1 MTQIQSLTAAVLLE
15 LRAARREGD
24 LHHILTTYAK
34 ACGFGWYQLAPGPH
48 NPMPDPTSLLNFGNF
63 DPAWRRQYATEPSC
77 RADPAR
83 NQAIQRAGSVQW
95 QRAFASA
102 RSPEQRDFVQA
113 CRQQGFR
120 DGITT
125 PVHGPQG
132 CVAIMMFAAPRP
144 LRLDPDDEEAFSHIA
159 MAFYQRV
166 RRLTAAALFQP
177 AEPAHLTSREIE
189 CLHWVLEGKTNWE
202 IGVLTGV
209 TARTVQFH
217 LGNASRKLG
226 VVNRV
231 QAAVRALLR
240 GDLSVHQLSQPRPEI
255 KLEDPYARRLP
266 KPAAHSRQ
274 SKTSQASSGQSVIS
288 SFRA

>member
-1 MTQIQSLTAAVLLE
+1 MTHIQSLTAAVLSQ
-15 LRAARREGD
+15 LRTARREGE
-24 LHHILTTYAK
+24 LLQILTDYTS
-34 ACGFGWYQLAPGPH
+34 ACGFGWFQLAPGPH
-48 NPMPDPTSLLNFGNF
+48 NPMVDPTSLLNFGNF

-77 RADPAR
+77 RSDPAR
-83 NQAIQRAGSVQW
+83 GQAILRAGSVKW
-95 QRAFASA
+95 QRAFATA
-102 RSPEQRDFVQA
+102 REPDQRAFVQGA
-113 CRQQGFR
+113 RQQGFR

-132 CVAIMMFAAPRP
+132 CVAIVMFAASQT
-144 LRLDPDDEEAFSHIA
+144 LSLDHDDEEALSHIA

-166 RRLTAAALFQP
+166 RRMTAAALVG
-177 AEPAHLTSREIE
+177 ATNLVHLTGRELE

-240 GDLSVHQLSQPRPEI
+240 GDLSADHLSRPVCEQSEAPNNPQPF
-255 KLEDPYARRLP
+255 KKVSLP
-266 KPAAHSRQ
+266 SRSKGVPTTHSMMTL
-274 SKTSQASSGQSVIS
+274 SA
-288 SFRA
+288 

>member
-1 MTQIQSLTAAVLLE
+1 MTHIQSLTAAVLSQ
-15 LRAARREGD
+15 LRTARREGE
-24 LHHILTTYAK
+24 LLQILADYSK
-34 ACGFGWYQLAPGPH
+34 VCGFGWFQLAPGPH
-48 NPMPDPTSLLNFGNF
+48 NPMVDPTSLLNFGNF

-77 RADPAR
+77 RSDPAR
-83 NQAIQRAGSVQW
+83 SQAILRAGSVKW
-95 QRAFASA
+95 QRAFATA
-102 RSPEQRDFVQA
+102 REPNHRAFVQA
-113 CRQQGFR
+113 ARQQGFR

-132 CVAIMMFAAPRP
+132 CVAIMMFAATQSIV
-144 LRLDPDDEEAFSHIA
+144 LDHDDEEALSHIA

-166 RRLTAAALFQP
+166 RRMTAAALVG
-177 AEPAHLTSREIE
+177 ATSIVHLTERELE

-240 GDLSVHQLSQPRPEI
+240 GDLSADHLSRPVCEQ
-255 KLEDPYARRLP
+255 
-266 KPAAHSRQ
+266 PAARNIPQPLKKAS
-274 SKTSQASSGQSVIS
+274 SKSQANSLVRPDSLMTLG
-288 SFRA
+288 A

>member
-24 LHHILTTYAK
+24 LHHILITYAK

-48 NPMPDPTSLLNFGNF
+48 NPMLDPTSLLDFGNF

-77 RADPAR
+77 RSDPAR

-95 QRAFASA
+95 QRAFACA
-102 RSPEQRDFVQA
+102 RSPDQRDFVQA
-113 CRQQGFR
+113 SRAQGFR

-132 CVAIMMFAAPRP
+132 CVAIMMFAAPR
-144 LRLDPDDEEAFSHIA
+144 LLKLDPDDEEALSHIA

-240 GDLSVHQLSQPRPEI
+240 GDLSVHHLSQPKIETGS
-255 KLEDPYARRLP
+255 EDVYVPHLAAP
-266 KPAAHSRQ
+266 GAHSRH
-274 SKTSQASSGQSVIS
+274 SKTSQASSSPSSIT
-288 SFRA
+288 SFRV

>member
-1 MTQIQSLTAAVLLE
+1 MTQIQSLTAAVLFE
-15 LRAARREGD
+15 LRTARREGD
-24 LHHILTTYAK
+24 ILHILTTYAK
-34 ACGFGWYQLAPGPH
+34 NCGFDWFQLAPGPH
-48 NPMPDPTSLLNFGNF
+48 KPMIDPTCLLTFGNF

-77 RADPAR
+77 RSDPAR

-95 QRAFASA
+95 ARAFAAA
-102 RSPEQRDFVQA
+102 RSPEQRAFVHA
-113 CRQQGFR
+113 CRQQGLR

-132 CVAIMMFAAPRP
+132 CVAIMMFAAPRS
-144 LRLDPDDEEAFSHIA
+144 LRIDPDDGEALSHIA
-159 MAFYQRV
+159 MALYQRV

-202 IGVLTGV
+202 IGVLMGV

-240 GDLSVHQLSQPRPEI
+240 GDLSVHQLSQSRQEI
-255 KLEDPYARRLP
+255 RVEDPYGRRNSASLP
-266 KPAAHSRQ
+266 RSRQ
-274 SKTSQASSGQSVIS
+274 SKTCPPSSKAAILT

>member
-1 MTQIQSLTAAVLLE
+1 MTHIQSLTAAVLSQ
-15 LRAARREGD
+15 LRTARREGE
-24 LHHILTTYAK
+24 LLQILTDYSK
-34 ACGFGWYQLAPGPH
+34 ACGFGWFQLAPGPH
-48 NPMPDPTSLLNFGNF
+48 NPMVDPTSLLNFGNF

-77 RADPAR
+77 RSDPAR
-83 NQAIQRAGSVQW
+83 GQAILRAGSVKW
-95 QRAFASA
+95 QRAFATA
-102 RSPEQRDFVQA
+102 REPDQRAFVQGA
-113 CRQQGFR
+113 RHQGFR

-132 CVAIMMFAAPRP
+132 CVAIMMFAASQT
-144 LRLDPDDEEAFSHIA
+144 LGLDHDDEEALSHIA
-159 MAFYQRV
+159 MALYQRV
-166 RRLTAAALFQP
+166 RRLTAAAVVDPGTFV
-177 AEPAHLTSREIE
+177 HLTGRELE

-240 GDLSVHQLSQPRPEI
+240 GDLSADHLSRSAGAPSAMPTSFKKVQQVSLAPR
-255 KLEDPYARRLP
+255 
-266 KPAAHSRQ
+266 Q
-274 SKTSQASSGQSVIS
+274 KTSTGPSAVGSVMTLS
-288 SFRA
+288 A